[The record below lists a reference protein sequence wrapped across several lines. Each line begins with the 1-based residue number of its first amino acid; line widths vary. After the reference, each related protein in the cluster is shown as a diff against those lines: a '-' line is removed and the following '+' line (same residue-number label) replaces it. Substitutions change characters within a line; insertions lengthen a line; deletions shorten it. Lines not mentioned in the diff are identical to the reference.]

1 MYPLFLDEIVS
12 LGGRVNQCKES
23 KKLIQSKV
31 RFLLDRQIIKQDA
44 VAKCWGQDQVKYCRC
59 VIYTW

>member
-1 MYPLFLDEIVS
+1 MYPLFLEEIVS
-12 LGGRVNQCKES
+12 RGGQGNQCKES

-44 VAKCWGQDQVKYCRC
+44 VAKMLGTR
-59 VIYTW
+59 TS